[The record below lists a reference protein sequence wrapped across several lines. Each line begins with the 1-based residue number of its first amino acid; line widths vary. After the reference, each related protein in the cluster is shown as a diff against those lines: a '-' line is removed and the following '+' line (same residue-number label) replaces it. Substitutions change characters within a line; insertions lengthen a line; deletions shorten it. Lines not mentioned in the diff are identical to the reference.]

1 MELIKNVFE
10 IVVPEEW
17 GEEYNKTG
25 TNTCTQTQ
33 VGRFTV
39 LYDETLE
46 KEKKTNVQNSTKRN
60 TSKVWRWFFNSFLCC
75 SLMLSNMKLQ
85 AFCDTSEPSKTN

>member
-1 MELIKNVFE
+1 MELIKNVLE
-10 IVVPEEW
+10 IVVPEDW

-33 VGRFTV
+33 VGRFTI

-46 KEKKTNVQNSTKRN
+46 K
-60 TSKVWRWFFNSFLCC
+60 
-75 SLMLSNMKLQ
+75 
-85 AFCDTSEPSKTN
+85 